1 MRRVLFHHILLV
13 ILMGL
18 VILLFTSCTTILP
31 PETGIVT
38 ITVEIE
44 STVIMN
50 ADLERPVESYYIY
63 MDDLYQGIITGSGAL
78 TLEDVPLG
86 IYTFEASN
94 NLMAGIPFDRNSSI
108 DLQEDSPEKLNG
120 FTCYGSIVYEVKP
133 EVNYVEI
140 PVSCGYWEAME

>member
-18 VILLFTSCTTILP
+18 VILLFSSCNTILP

-94 NLMAGIPFDRNSSI
+94 NLMAGISFDRNSTI

-140 PVSCGYWEAME
+140 PVSCGYLVEIE

>member
-18 VILLFTSCTTILP
+18 VILLFSSCTTILP

-94 NLMAGIPFDRNSSI
+94 NLMAGISFDRNSSI

-140 PVSCGYWEAME
+140 PVSCGYLVEIE

>member
-18 VILLFTSCTTILP
+18 VILLFSSCTTLP

-44 STVIMN
+44 STVIIMN

-94 NLMAGIPFDRNSSI
+94 NLMAGISFDRNSTI

-140 PVSCGYWEAME
+140 PVSCGYLVEIE

>member
-1 MRRVLFHHILLV
+1 MRRVLFHRILLV
-13 ILMGL
+13 MLMGL
-18 VILLFTSCTTILP
+18 EIFLFSSCATILP

-44 STVIMN
+44 SAVIMN

-63 MDDLYQGIITGSGAL
+63 MDNLYQGIITGSGAL

-94 NLMAGIPFDRNSSI
+94 NLMAGISFDRNSTI
-108 DLQEDSPEKLNG
+108 DLQDDLLEKLNG

-140 PVSCGYWEAME
+140 PVSCGYLVEIE

>member
-18 VILLFTSCTTILP
+18 VILLFSSCNTILP

-78 TLEDVPLG
+78 TLEDVPPG

-94 NLMAGIPFDRNSSI
+94 YLMAGISFDRNSSI

-140 PVSCGYWEAME
+140 PVSCGYLVEIE

>member
-1 MRRVLFHHILLV
+1 LFHHILLV

-18 VILLFTSCTTILP
+18 VILLFSSCNTILP

-94 NLMAGIPFDRNSSI
+94 NLMAGISFDRNSTI

-140 PVSCGYWEAME
+140 PVSCGYLVEIE

>member
-18 VILLFTSCTTILP
+18 VILLFSSCNTILP

-94 NLMAGIPFDRNSSI
+94 NLMAGISFDRNSSI

-140 PVSCGYWEAME
+140 PVSCGYLVEIE

>member
-18 VILLFTSCTTILP
+18 VILLFSSCTTILP

-94 NLMAGIPFDRNSSI
+94 NLMAGISFDRNSTI

-140 PVSCGYWEAME
+140 PVSCGYLVEIE

>member
-94 NLMAGIPFDRNSSI
+94 NLMAGISFDRNSTI

-140 PVSCGYWEAME
+140 PVSCGYLVEIE